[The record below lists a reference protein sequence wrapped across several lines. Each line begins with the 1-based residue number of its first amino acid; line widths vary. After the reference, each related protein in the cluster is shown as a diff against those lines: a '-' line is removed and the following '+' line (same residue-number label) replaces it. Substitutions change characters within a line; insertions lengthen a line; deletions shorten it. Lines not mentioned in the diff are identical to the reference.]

1 MNPVEH
7 EYTNATTVEII
18 NRNNFKLEKY
28 RSGMM
33 QTVLILEQ
41 LDPGRQS
48 TTFGNI
54 KILQER

>member
-18 NRNNFKLEKY
+18 NRNNFNLEKY

-41 LDPGRQS
+41 LDPGR
-48 TTFGNI
+48 
-54 KILQER
+54 